1 MKVETFKI
9 DNKKL
14 LAYRR
19 LQIEAA
25 KRGLYVDPEAMKL
38 TTRNLEVK
46 PKYWLEGDQDTPD
59 LYKGDDDE

>member
-1 MKVETFKI
+1 MEIKTFKI

-25 KRGLYVDPEAMKL
+25 KRGLDVDPETMKL
-38 TTRNLEVK
+38 TTKKPTRNQW
-46 PKYWLEGDQDTPD
+46 WLEGDQYTPD
-59 LYKGDDDE
+59 LYKEESDG